1 MQKDLNSSMP
11 ASEPEAVGEDAAEGH
26 ATGSTSALTLGAI
39 GVVYG
44 DIGTSPIYAFR
55 EAMRAATGDGP
66 NSDAD
71 ILGIL
76 SLIVWSL
83 TLIVT
88 IKYALIVLRADNR
101 GEGGTLSMMAL
112 ARRSSGKNWAGLI
125 TILGMLG
132 AGLFYGDAIIS
143 PAISVLSAV
152 EGLTVIS
159 SGLERWVVP
168 ITLVILVG
176 LFSVQR
182 FGTAKVAIVFGPIM
196 VVWFLVLGGVGLF
209 YIIETP
215 AILAAFNPAYAAYFF
230 AGHTTVALVV
240 IAAAFLAITGA
251 EALYADLGHFGR
263 KPILYAW
270 FGMVFPA
277 LLLNYFGQ
285 GAFVLSHGGAVGQP
299 LFQMMPEWASLVFVI
314 MAMMAT
320 VIAGQAAITGAYSL
334 TRQAVQL
341 GFLPRM
347 DIRHTSAE
355 QSGQIYMPQVNTGL
369 LAGVI
374 ILVLSFG
381 SSSALAFAYGL
392 SLSAAMLVTA
402 ILLFFVI
409 WKVWSRSAW
418 VAAIVVVPF
427 MVLEIGFV
435 TANALKISNGGWVSI
450 AVASVS
456 LLLMLTWR
464 RGSRLLFDKTRKSE
478 VPLDLLVDKLAAKPP
493 TLVDGTAVFLTG
505 DPESTP
511 TALLHSLK
519 HYHVLH
525 KQNII
530 LSIVTAERPRV
541 KSSERAEI
549 EVMNDLFTRVTLTFG
564 FMEQPNVPKALGLC
578 RKMGLK
584 FDIMTT
590 SFFLSR
596 RSLKASAT
604 SGMPMWQDRLFIV
617 MARNASEATA
627 YFQIPTGRVVE
638 IGTQVII

>member
-1 MQKDLNSSMP
+1 MQKDVHSSVP
-11 ASEPEAVGEDAAEGH
+11 TPEPDATGEDGAESH

-83 TLIVT
+83 TLIVAL
-88 IKYALIVLRADNR
+88 KYALIVLRADNR
-101 GEGGTLSMMAL
+101 GEGGTLSIMAL
-112 ARRSSGKNWAGLI
+112 ARRSSGQNWAGLI

-152 EGLTVIS
+152 EGLTVVS

-196 VVWFLVLGGVGLF
+196 VVWFLVLGGVGL
-209 YIIETP
+209 YHIIQNP
-215 AILAAFNPAYAAYFF
+215 SVLAAFNPAYAAYFF

-251 EALYADLGHFGR
+251 EALYVDLGHFGR
-263 KPILYAW
+263 KPILFAW

-285 GAFVLSHGGAVGQP
+285 GAFVLSHGGAIGQP
-299 LFQMMPEWASLVFVI
+299 LFQMMPEWASLLFVI

-355 QSGQIYMPQVNTGL
+355 QSGQIYMPQVNSAL
-369 LAGVI
+369 LVGVVV
-374 ILVLSFG
+374 LVLSFG

-409 WKVWSRSAW
+409 WKVWKRPLWLAS
-418 VAAIVVVPF
+418 VVVVPF
-427 MVLEIGFV
+427 FVLELGFV
-435 TANALKISNGGWVSI
+435 TANALKIPNGGWASI
-450 AVASVS
+450 AMAFVSVV
-456 LLLMLTWR
+456 LMLTWR

-478 VPLDLLVDKLAAKPP
+478 VPLDILVDKLAAKPP

-541 KSSERAEI
+541 RASQRAEI
-549 EVMNDLFTRVTLTFG
+549 EVLNDLFTRVTLTFG

-604 SGMPMWQDRLFIV
+604 SGMPVWQDRLFIV